1 MIYEIETKEKVLQ
14 LSTIFENLKKVCDY
28 MNFVIGKN
36 GIYTQGMD
44 GSHICCL
51 ELNLTP
57 DWFDKSKVNDKEY
70 NIGINCEILANVFR
84 CLEPEQSIKITY
96 MENSTEEL
104 LVYFEG
110 GGVDKMFEIPLM
122 DIDTE
127 QLGIPDA
134 DYSAD
139 IVINS
144 NDFHHMLSQLNH
156 FGSKLKFKL
165 GYDDNIYIRTEG
177 DLGKMQVRIKDEDIV
192 EYVLEEEKMFEV
204 DFGIRFLERFCGFSK
219 VNHFVN
225 LHISENI
232 PMKMQYNL
240 SNWKEN
246 TSEENY
252 IDKNYIK
259 IYLAPLVE
267 DD

>member
-1 MIYEIETKEKVLQ
+1 MNKLTEQ
-14 LSTIFENLKKVCDY
+14 LNSNKIRLVVKDKKVDLY
-28 MNFVIGKN
+28 QMKKKKILRQYRKRFLKINN
-36 GIYTQGMD
+36 
-44 GSHICCL
+44 
-51 ELNLTP
+51 LNRMILRII
-57 DWFDKSKVNDKEY
+57 
-70 NIGINCEILANVFR
+70 NIIN
-84 CLEPEQSIKITY
+84 KIQF
-96 MENSTEEL
+96 MKQKPKL
-104 LVYFEG
+104 
-110 GGVDKMFEIPLM
+110 
-122 DIDTE
+122 DTE

-259 IYLAPLVE
+259 IYLAPLVG

>member
-1 MIYEIETKEKVLQ
+1 
-14 LSTIFENLKKVCDY
+14 
-28 MNFVIGKN
+28 
-36 GIYTQGMD
+36 
-44 GSHICCL
+44 
-51 ELNLTP
+51 
-57 DWFDKSKVNDKEY
+57 
-70 NIGINCEILANVFR
+70 
-84 CLEPEQSIKITY
+84 

-204 DFGIRFLERFCGFSK
+204 D
-219 VNHFVN
+219 
-225 LHISENI
+225 
-232 PMKMQYNL
+232 Y
-240 SNWKEN
+240 WN
-246 TSEENY
+246 TIFIE
-252 IDKNYIK
+252 I
-259 IYLAPLVE
+259 L
-267 DD
+267 

>member
-1 MIYEIETKEKVLQ
+1 
-14 LSTIFENLKKVCDY
+14 

-36 GIYTQGMD
+36 GIYNSRMD

-57 DWFDKSKVNDKEY
+57 EWFDKSKVNDKEY

-192 EYVLEEEKMFEV
+192 EYVLEEEKCL
-204 DFGIRFLERFCGFSK
+204 R
-219 VNHFVN
+219 
-225 LHISENI
+225 
-232 PMKMQYNL
+232 
-240 SNWKEN
+240 
-246 TSEENY
+246 
-252 IDKNYIK
+252 
-259 IYLAPLVE
+259 
-267 DD
+267 